1 MKPTILYI
9 LVILNSIFGFAQ
21 TDTLEV
27 ESKVKSVILYPQ
39 GAQVTREINYSP
51 PQGKSVLV
59 FKDLPYHMNANTL
72 QIGCDK
78 LQHILSFQDVKE
90 TGGFKTNSPEL
101 LTLKKDKQ
109 SIELKIKQADK
120 QIQLL
125 QMKQDL
131 LLKNNQLNS
140 KTTTIPLEEL
150 KKTVAY
156 FDNKMKTIENDRLNT
171 KQEKETL
178 SKKLKAIDS
187 QIFTL
192 SNKREKDSSKLL
204 VTINNTTYKP
214 VKYTISYYLS
224 HAGWAPNYNLRV
236 DHIDQPLIAD
246 YHASVYQNTGEDW
259 KDINLTLA
267 IMTPDLSES
276 NATLEKWVLERK
288 KKAPKKKKIESQYNT
303 PKSKISLTY
312 TSYSNRKSGFIK
324 GTIYDVESE
333 ETIPMANVVVK
344 SGQTVVQGGISD
356 FDGNYMI
363 SPLDFGTYT
372 IEISFIGYNT
382 RTVREVIISKNE
394 YPHLDVYLQEDDGLL
409 YDVVLEYETP
419 IIDSDKT
426 GTIIP
431 GEDIPNTSIQSIID
445 KIVKELKDDFTYPEF
460 NLNSPTTILSHA
472 EHTDVKIKSINI
484 PTHFNYQSI
493 PKLQKHVYLEAGIP
507 NWNTYHFIPGKANI
521 YLKGQYVGQTH
532 LNTDHFSDTLNL
544 ELGKDSELKT
554 KRVYEEHLSEKI
566 TTGNKIKETITY
578 SILVKNDKPV
588 PANLTVKDQIPI
600 STSKEVTIE
609 LLEGNGGELDKETGT
624 LTWDIKLKPKESKK
638 ITFTYLVKYQKYE

>member
-21 TDTLEV
+21 TDTLEIK
-27 ESKVKSVILYPQ
+27 SKVKSVILYPQ

-51 PQGKSVLV
+51 PLGKSVLV
-59 FKDLPYHMNANTL
+59 FKDLPYHMNSNTL

-90 TGGFKTNSPEL
+90 TGRFKTNAPEL
-101 LTLKKDKQ
+101 LALKKDRQ

-140 KTTTIPLEEL
+140 NTTTIPLEEL

-156 FDNKMKTIENDRLNT
+156 FDKKMKTIENDRLKT
-171 KQEKETL
+171 KQEKEAL

-236 DHIDQPLIAD
+236 DNIDQPLIAD

-276 NATLEKWVLERK
+276 NATLEKWVLEKK
-288 KKAPKKKKIESQYNT
+288 KKAPKKKKIESQHNT

-324 GTIYDVESE
+324 GTIYDKEYK
-333 ETIPMANVVVK
+333 ETIPMANIVVK

-372 IEISFIGYNT
+372 IEISFIGYNS
-382 RTVREVIISKNE
+382 RTVKKVIISKNE
-394 YPHLDVYLQEDDGLL
+394 YPHLDVYLQEDNGLL
-409 YDVVLEYETP
+409 ETVALKYEP
-419 IIDSDKT
+419 PLIDTDKT
-426 GTIIP
+426 GSIIT
-431 GEDIPNTSIQSIID
+431 GENIPNTSIQSIID

-460 NLNSPTTILSHA
+460 NINSPTTILSHA
-472 EHTDVKIKSINI
+472 EHTDLKIKSINI

-493 PKLQKHVYLEAGIP
+493 PKLQKNVYLEAGIP

-554 KRVYEEHLSEKI
+554 KRVYEEHLSEKV

-578 SILVKNDKPV
+578 SILVKNDKPA
-588 PANLTVKDQIPI
+588 PASLTIKDQIPI
-600 STSKEVTIE
+600 STSKVVTIE

-638 ITFTYLVKYQKYE
+638 ITFTYLVKYPKYE